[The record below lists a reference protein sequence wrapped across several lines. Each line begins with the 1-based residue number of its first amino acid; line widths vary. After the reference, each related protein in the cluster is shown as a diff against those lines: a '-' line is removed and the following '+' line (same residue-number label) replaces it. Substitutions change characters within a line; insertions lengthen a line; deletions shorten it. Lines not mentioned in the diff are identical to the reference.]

1 MNNTEQ
7 YIHKIWTIM
16 PMHTDKEKFYL
27 LDLKKHLKEFM
38 DDHPDCSYEDIV
50 EHFGEPKDI
59 VVEYIQNSDENYLI
73 QRMRLKE
80 VFQKF
85 IVFLCILCTLL
96 AIWFGLLWYDVYRNS
111 KYSGVGEIKYTITDQ

>member
-7 YIHKIWTIM
+7 YIHNIWTIM

-85 IVFLCILCTLL
+85 IIFFVSFVHYLRYGSVF
-96 AIWFGLLWYDVYRNS
+96 FGMMS
-111 KYSGVGEIKYTITDQ
+111 IEIQNIQV

>member
-7 YIHKIWTIM
+7 YIHNIWTIM

-59 VVEYIQNSDENYLI
+59 VVEYIQNVSFVHYLRYGLVFFGMMSIEI
-73 QRMRLKE
+73 QNIQ
-80 VFQKF
+80 V
-85 IVFLCILCTLL
+85 
-96 AIWFGLLWYDVYRNS
+96 
-111 KYSGVGEIKYTITDQ
+111 

>member
-1 MNNTEQ
+1 M
-7 YIHKIWTIM
+7 
-16 PMHTDKEKFYL
+16 
-27 LDLKKHLKEFM
+27 
-38 DDHPDCSYEDIV
+38 

-85 IVFLCILCTLL
+85 IIFLCILCTLL
-96 AIWFGLLWYDVYRNS
+96 AIWFGLLWYDAYRNS
-111 KYSGVGEIKYTITDQ
+111 KYSSVKEIEYTVTDQ

>member
-1 MNNTEQ
+1 MNNTEP
-7 YIHKIWTIM
+7 YIHNIWTIM

-80 VFQKF
+80 AFQKF
-85 IVFLCILCTLL
+85 IVFLCILCTFTCDMVWSSL
-96 AIWFGLLWYDVYRNS
+96 V
-111 KYSGVGEIKYTITDQ
+111 